1 MFRVHVKLTIP
12 YLQII
17 IKRYTCSKVKLKMMK
32 QTLALAILDAGHSIF
47 LTGPAGSGKTFVL
60 NQFIREARANGK
72 SVAVTASTGLA
83 ATHLGGNTIHS
94 WAGIGISDELHKKH
108 VNDMS
113 KSRHDQ
119 IKNADILIIDEVSM
133 LHDYRLD
140 MVDEV
145 CRQVRGKSEVPF
157 GGLQVI
163 LSGDFFQLPPVN
175 RNESKQGGFVINSK
189 AWEELDPAV
198 CYLEE
203 QHRQEDDE
211 LLEILTALRA
221 NDLRRRHA
229 ERLLER
235 KVART
240 PFDDPVTELYTTNI
254 NVDAVNEAK
263 LNAMDG
269 ELHEYEMTS
278 TGRKGAVESLKKS
291 CLSPEILQLKKG
303 AFVMFVKNSQEKK
316 YVNGT
321 LGTVIGFSPITDYP
335 IVETKNGRK
344 IETKPD
350 TWEMRDGEKKIAS
363 VSQIP
368 LRLAWAITVHKSQ
381 GMTLDS
387 AHVDL
392 SNAFVPGMGYVAL
405 SRVKSLKTLTLGGLN
420 RTALTMHEEAYDIDE
435 TLRVKSAKDAKRLAE
450 LEETYASKIED
461 RRKKIGE
468 KKNKSASAVSWQEK
482 LDHMRAEHP
491 NAYKPWKR
499 IEDETLLNQ
508 WASEKSVKQLAKL
521 LGRHEGSIRSRLKKH
536 FGDDFL
542 SK

>member
-1 MFRVHVKLTIP
+1 
-12 YLQII
+12 
-17 IKRYTCSKVKLKMMK
+17 MK
-32 QTLALAILDAGHSIF
+32 QTLALAILDSGHSIF
-47 LTGPAGSGKTFVL
+47 LTGPAGSGKTYVL
-60 NQFIREARANGK
+60 NQFVKNARRDGK

-94 WAGIGISDELHKKH
+94 WAGIGIADELHKKH

-113 KSRHDQ
+113 KSRREQ
-119 IKNADILIIDEVSM
+119 IENADILIIDEVSM

-145 CRQVRGKSEVPF
+145 CRQVRGKRDVPF

-163 LSGDFFQLPPVN
+163 LSGDFYQLPPVN
-175 RNESKQGGFVINSK
+175 RNESRQGNFVVSSK
-189 AWEELDPAV
+189 AWEGLDPVV

-235 KVART
+235 KVVRT
-240 PFDDPVTELYTTNI
+240 PFDDPVTELYTTNV
-254 NVDAVNEAK
+254 NVDAVNESK
-263 LNAMDG
+263 LKAMDG
-269 ELHEYEMTS
+269 EIHEYQMTS

-291 CLSPEILQLKKG
+291 CLSPETLSLKKG

-321 LGTVIGFSPITDYP
+321 LGVVVGFAEDTDYP

-344 IETKPD
+344 IQTKPD
-350 TWEMRDGEKKIAS
+350 TWEMRDGEKKVAS

-405 SRVKSLKTLTLGGLN
+405 SRVRSLKTLTLGGLN
-420 RTALTMHEEAYDIDE
+420 RTALTMHEEAHEIDE
-435 TLRVKSAKDAKRLAE
+435 QLRTKSAKDNKRLAH
-450 LEETYASKIED
+450 LEALYASKIEE
-461 RRKKIGE
+461 RGKKIGE
-468 KKNKSASAVSWQEK
+468 KEKKTGGEVSWQEK
-482 LDHMRAEHP
+482 LDNMRAKYP

-508 WASEKSVKQLAKL
+508 WASEKSIKQLAKL

-536 FGDDFL
+536 FGDDIF
-542 SK
+542 S